1 MRQTKVQA
9 KKLLKHGR
17 NCVIFLSSSMTE
29 SYSYFGG
36 IVMICSKCGQEVP
49 DTNSFCTYCGAS
61 LTPQPAPAS
70 QMPFQGQ
77 PQPTPQYA
85 PYPNTP
91 PVMPMNNVMDPG
103 ASIGK
108 TAFILGLVGVIAGAI
123 CSCGCG
129 LLGGI
134 LPLIASILAIVFGN
148 QAKQKSAEVGIENK
162 QAKTAMILGIA
173 GIAVIVIFIII
184 LMIIGGAIGA
194 SSYFSQFSYGL

>member
-1 MRQTKVQA
+1 
-9 KKLLKHGR
+9 
-17 NCVIFLSSSMTE
+17 
-29 SYSYFGG
+29 
-36 IVMICSKCGQEVP
+36 MICSKCGQEVP

-61 LTPQPAPAS
+61 LT
-70 QMPFQGQ
+70 

-194 SSYFSQFSYGL
+194 FSYFS